1 MYEILVV
8 AIKWNGQF
16 TYCWLSNMSYMYY
29 FGSPRANIGLDESK
43 LPWHTVPLNLLIVS
57 ISIEAVGSEN
67 MSKCTVCSIAK
78 WVKYITERHAS
89 SSGILMCLFFCY
101 DKCNTDNDRFLNIQT
116 HCFIGCVM
124 KINTIQLTLK

>member
-89 SSGILMCLFFCY
+89 SSGILMCLFTELFPFCLVS
-101 DKCNTDNDRFLNIQT
+101 DSELVLLWQMQHWQR
-116 HCFIGCVM
+116 
-124 KINTIQLTLK
+124 